1 MAMKRCPVCGEKYSD
16 TYAECP
22 FCEEEKAFQDG
33 EQIRRGGGH
42 GGRRAA
48 GRQQMNLITPTLI
61 VLILIMAGLLVYLL
75 WGDKIA
81 DSFQSKEETQ
91 TPPVE
96 ELQPEEEQPAADGDG
111 EEDGE
116 SEPGVMPG
124 GTEEPDETQT
134 EETPETDGELTYETA
149 SALPDGLTLSTTDFT
164 LRSVGE
170 SHTITASGGS
180 STYTWISEDEGIAS
194 VDSNGKVTAISQG
207 TVNVLVTDG
216 TKKGVCIVRCNVGT
230 QSGSSTSS
238 TTSSSGSG
246 TTSSSGLKTG
256 AAVVV
261 NGGNGV
267 FVRSGPG
274 TSYEALATIPNG
286 AEVKILESAG
296 DGWYKISFAGT
307 GGASTTGYMKG
318 DFLSNG

>member
-81 DSFQSKEETQ
+81 DSFQSKDETQ

-96 ELQPEEEQPAADGDG
+96 EVQPEEEEQPATDGDS
-111 EEDGE
+111 EEGAE
-116 SEPGVMPG
+116 NEPGVMPG
-124 GTEEPDETQT
+124 GTEEPDETQPD
-134 EETPETDGELTYETA
+134 ETQDTDGELTYETA
-149 SALPDGLTLSTTDFT
+149 SKLPDGLTLSTTDFT

-180 STYTWISEDEGIAS
+180 STYTWISEDEGVAS
-194 VDSNGKVTAISQG
+194 VDSSGKVTAISQG

-216 TKKGVCIVRCNVGT
+216 TKKGVCIVRCNVGSESSSST
-230 QSGSSTSS
+230 SSTSGSSTSS
-238 TTSSSGSG
+238 TSG
-246 TTSSSGLKTG
+246 GLKTG

-286 AEVKILESAG
+286 ADVKILESAG
-296 DGWYKISFAGT
+296 DDWYKISFAGT

>member
-207 TVNVLVTDG
+207 AWYRPDENGTDTAGSINVL
-216 TKKGVCIVRCNVGT
+216 
-230 QSGSSTSS
+230 TSLHP
-238 TTSSSGSG
+238 TPY
-246 TTSSSGLKTG
+246 
-256 AAVVV
+256 AR
-261 NGGNGV
+261 GNGQHTNLV
-267 FVRSGPG
+267 
-274 TSYEALATIPNG
+274 
-286 AEVKILESAG
+286 EVTREESR
-296 DGWYKISFAGT
+296 K
-307 GGASTTGYMKG
+307 
-318 DFLSNG
+318 

>member
-81 DSFQSKEETQ
+81 DSFQSKDETQ

-96 ELQPEEEQPAADGDG
+96 EVQPEEEEQPATDGDS
-111 EEDGE
+111 EEGAE
-116 SEPGVMPG
+116 NEPGVMPG
-124 GTEEPDETQT
+124 GTEESDETQPDETQD
-134 EETPETDGELTYETA
+134 TDGELTYETA
-149 SALPDGLTLSTTDFT
+149 SKLPDGLTLSTTDFT

-180 STYTWISEDEGIAS
+180 STYTWISEDEGVAS
-194 VDSNGKVTAISQG
+194 VDSSGKVTAISQG

-216 TKKGVCIVRCNVGT
+216 TKKGVCIVRCNVGSESSSST
-230 QSGSSTSS
+230 SSTSGSSTSS
-238 TTSSSGSG
+238 TSG
-246 TTSSSGLKTG
+246 GLKTG

-286 AEVKILESAG
+286 ADVKILESAG
-296 DGWYKISFAGT
+296 DGWYKISFAGA